1 MTELRRNNH
10 KAFFPAAI
18 FIAGLVLFV
27 FIKLYN
33 QRNIASNSVDERL
46 RSAAGSLELVI
57 NDSLI
62 EKAQKKK
69 PLDIVSEDS
78 IRLLANRVAEIHD
91 VVYVYA
97 MVKSNDS
104 MFFVLSSFIDKDIT
118 NNMVT
123 KYLDYYV
130 EGTDVMKNAITAT
143 EPEVFEAVSDQWG
156 TFRSVYLPR
165 KTKNGIPYLLC
176 ADVALSEVID
186 YQLNYLI
193 EFAIS
198 AIFLF
203 LISLPLMLWFRNNR
217 FNNFKSIQ

>member
-1 MTELRRNNH
+1 MTPLSRNSH
-10 KAFFPAAI
+10 KVYFPAAI
-18 FIAGLVLFV
+18 FIAGLVIFV

-33 QRNIASNSVDERL
+33 QRNIASNGVDERL

-57 NDSLI
+57 NDDLI
-62 EKAQKKK
+62 EKTQKKE

-78 IRLLANRVAEIHD
+78 IRLLANRIAEIHN
-91 VVYVYA
+91 VVYVYV
-97 MVKSNDS
+97 MIKSNDS
-104 MFFVLSSFIDKDIT
+104 VYFVLSSFIDKDIT

-123 KYLDYYV
+123 KNLDYYV
-130 EGTDVMKNAITAT
+130 EGTAVMKNAFTST
-143 EPEVFEAVSDQWG
+143 EAEVYEAVSDQWG

-165 KTKNGIPYLLC
+165 KTKSGVPYLLC
-176 ADVALSEVID
+176 ADVALSEVVD

-203 LISLPLMLWFRNNR
+203 LISLPLFLWFRNNR
-217 FNNFKSIQ
+217 IKS

>member
-1 MTELRRNNH
+1 MTTLRRNSS
-10 KAFFPAAI
+10 KVFFPATI
-18 FIAGLVLFV
+18 FIVGLVIFV

-46 RSAAGSLELVI
+46 ISAAGSLELVI

-62 EKAQKKK
+62 EKTQKKER
-69 PLDIVSEDS
+69 LDIVSEDS
-78 IRLLANRVAEIHD
+78 IRLLANRIAEIHD

-97 MVKSNDS
+97 MIISNDS
-104 MFFVLSSFIDKDIT
+104 VYFVLSSFIDKDIT

-123 KYLDYYV
+123 KNLDYYF
-130 EGTDVMKNAITAT
+130 EGTAVMKNAFTT
-143 EPEVFEAVSDQWG
+143 TKTEVFEAVSDQWG

-165 KTKNGIPYLLC
+165 KTKNGTPYILC
-176 ADVALSEVID
+176 ADVALSEVVD

-203 LISLPLMLWFRNNR
+203 LISLPLLLWFRNR
-217 FNNFKSIQ
+217 LYNNFKSLQ